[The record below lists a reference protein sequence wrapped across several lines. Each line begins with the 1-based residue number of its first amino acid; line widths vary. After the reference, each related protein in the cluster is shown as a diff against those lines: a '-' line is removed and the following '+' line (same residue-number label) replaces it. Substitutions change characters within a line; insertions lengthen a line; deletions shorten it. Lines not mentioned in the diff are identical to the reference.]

1 MKKLGSLMLVL
12 TLLCTLL
19 AGCGEKEETPASS
32 DGPSSG
38 EAVELNLYYWDE
50 SFNDAMAQ
58 VVANFESSHENI
70 KINLTTIPWGEYW
83 TKLQTALP
91 TDSGPD
97 IFWCNYM
104 YSLEFIPNNLMLPVD
119 TTNVDTSQYVAE
131 ALDMLS
137 ADGQLY
143 AVPFMLDS
151 VAMVYNKDLFDA
163 KSIAYPTADWTWED
177 LRATAA
183 ALTDDTTYGYCL
195 DYQSQMGTFNFL
207 LQNGVTVYEA
217 DGLTPNFDSDAAKE
231 AFNFQYDLVFT
242 DKSSPNAA
250 QLSELSKGDRFMAGQ
265 VAMTYCTSPYVAT
278 YYDALGDALGC
289 VELPAGKEEAC
300 TLNAVGFAGSANTA
314 HPEEVQQFL
323 EYAATVECQDL
334 IAQSGMPACLDAAQT
349 WVENFPEEVNA
360 VAFINMLDV
369 AHRLPLSIK
378 SPAATRSAYE
388 SECGNIFSGNKT
400 VDQGLSDAVAAV
412 EAELGA

>member
-1 MKKLGSLMLVL
+1 MLVSA
-12 TLLCTLL
+12 LLCTLL
-19 AGCGEKEETPASS
+19 AGCGQKEQTPSS
-32 DGPSSG
+32 DGSSSG
-38 EAVELNLYYWDE
+38 ESVELNLYYWDE

-58 VVANFESSHENI
+58 IVADFESTHENI

-137 ADGQLY
+137 SDGKLY

-151 VAMVYNKDLFDA
+151 VAMVYNKDMFDA
-163 KSIAYPTADWTWED
+163 KGIAYPTADWSWED

-183 ALTDDTTYGYCL
+183 ALTDDSTYGYCL

-207 LQNGVTVYEA
+207 LQNGVTVYKE
-217 DGLTPNFDSDAAKE
+217 DGLTPNFNSDAAKE

-323 EYAATVECQDL
+323 EYASTVQCQNM

-349 WVENFPEEVNA
+349 WVANFPEDVNA
-360 VAFINMLDV
+360 AAFINMLDV
-369 AHRLPLSIK
+369 AHRLPLSVK

-400 VDQGLSDAVAAV
+400 VEQGLNDAVAAV

>member
-1 MKKLGSLMLVL
+1 MLVSA
-12 TLLCTLL
+12 LLCTLL
-19 AGCGEKEETPASS
+19 AGCGQKEQTPSS
-32 DGPSSG
+32 DGSSSG
-38 EAVELNLYYWDE
+38 ESVELNLYYWDE

-58 VVANFESSHENI
+58 IVADFESTHENI

-137 ADGQLY
+137 SDGKLY

-151 VAMVYNKDLFDA
+151 VAMVYNKDMFDA
-163 KSIAYPTADWTWED
+163 KGIAYPTADWTWED

-183 ALTDDTTYGYCL
+183 ALTDDSTYGYCL

-207 LQNGVTVYEA
+207 LQNGVTVYEE
-217 DGLTPNFDSDAAKE
+217 DGLTPNFNSDAAK

-323 EYAATVECQDL
+323 EYASTVQCQNM

-349 WVENFPEEVNA
+349 WVANFPEDVNA
-360 VAFINMLDV
+360 AAFINMLDV
-369 AHRLPLSIK
+369 AHRLPLSVK

-400 VDQGLSDAVAAV
+400 VEQGLNDAVAAV

>member
-1 MKKLGSLMLVL
+1 MLVSA
-12 TLLCTLL
+12 LLCTLL
-19 AGCGEKEETPASS
+19 AGCGQKEQTPSS
-32 DGPSSG
+32 DGSSSG
-38 EAVELNLYYWDE
+38 ESVELNLYYWDE

-58 VVANFESSHENI
+58 IVADFESTHENI

-137 ADGQLY
+137 SDGKLY

-151 VAMVYNKDLFDA
+151 VAMVYNKDMFDA
-163 KSIAYPTADWTWED
+163 KGIAYPTADWTWED

-183 ALTDDTTYGYCL
+183 ALTDDSTYGYCL

-207 LQNGVTVYEA
+207 LQNGVTVYEE
-217 DGLTPNFDSDAAKE
+217 DGLTPNFNSDAAKE

-323 EYAATVECQDL
+323 EYASTVQCQNM

-349 WVENFPEEVNA
+349 WVANFPEDVNA
-360 VAFINMLDV
+360 AAFINMLDV
-369 AHRLPLSIK
+369 AHRLPLSVK

-400 VDQGLSDAVAAV
+400 VEQGLNDAVAAV

>member
-1 MKKLGSLMLVL
+1 MKKLGSLMLVSA
-12 TLLCTLL
+12 LLCTLL
-19 AGCGEKEETPASS
+19 AGCGQKEQTPSS
-32 DGPSSG
+32 DGSSSG
-38 EAVELNLYYWDE
+38 ESVELNLYYWDE

-58 VVANFESSHENI
+58 IVADFESTHENI

-137 ADGQLY
+137 SDGKLY

-151 VAMVYNKDLFDA
+151 VAMVYNKDMFDA
-163 KSIAYPTADWTWED
+163 KGIAYPTADWTWED

-183 ALTDDTTYGYCL
+183 ALTDDSTYGYCL

-207 LQNGVTVYEA
+207 LQNGVTVYEE
-217 DGLTPNFDSDAAKE
+217 DGLTPNFNSDAAKE

-300 TLNAVGFAGSANTA
+300 TLNAVGFAGSANTT

-323 EYAATVECQDL
+323 EYASTVQCQNM

-349 WVENFPEEVNA
+349 WVANFPEDVNA
-360 VAFINMLDV
+360 AAFINMLDV
-369 AHRLPLSIK
+369 AHRLPLSVK

-400 VDQGLSDAVAAV
+400 VEQGLNDAVAAV

>member
-1 MKKLGSLMLVL
+1 MLVSA
-12 TLLCTLL
+12 LLCTLL
-19 AGCGEKEETPASS
+19 AGCGQKEQTPSS
-32 DGPSSG
+32 DGSSSG
-38 EAVELNLYYWDE
+38 ESVELNLYYWDE

-58 VVANFESSHENI
+58 IVADFESTHENI

-104 YSLEFIPNNLMLPVD
+104 YSLEFIPNNLLLPVD

-137 ADGQLY
+137 SDGKLY

-151 VAMVYNKDLFDA
+151 VAMVYNKDMFDA
-163 KSIAYPTADWTWED
+163 KGIAYPTADWTWED

-183 ALTDDTTYGYCL
+183 ALTDDSTYGYCL

-207 LQNGVTVYEA
+207 LQNGVTVYEE
-217 DGLTPNFDSDAAKE
+217 DGLTPNFNSDAAKE

-323 EYAATVECQDL
+323 EYASTVQCQNM

-349 WVENFPEEVNA
+349 WVANFPEDVNA
-360 VAFINMLDV
+360 AAFINMLDV
-369 AHRLPLSIK
+369 AHRLPLSVK

-400 VDQGLSDAVAAV
+400 VEQGLNDAVAAV

>member
-1 MKKLGSLMLVL
+1 MKKLASLMLVSA
-12 TLLCTLL
+12 LLCTLL
-19 AGCGEKEETPASS
+19 AGCGQKEQTPSS
-32 DGPSSG
+32 DGSSSG
-38 EAVELNLYYWDE
+38 ESVELNLYYWDE

-58 VVANFESSHENI
+58 IVADFESTHENI

-83 TKLQTALP
+83 TKLQTSLP

-137 ADGQLY
+137 SDGKLY

-151 VAMVYNKDLFDA
+151 VAMVYNKDMFDA
-163 KSIAYPTADWTWED
+163 KGIAYPTADWTWED

-183 ALTDDTTYGYCL
+183 ALTDDSTYGYCL

-207 LQNGVTVYEA
+207 LQNGVTVYEE
-217 DGLTPNFDSDAAKE
+217 DGLTPNFNSDAAKE

-242 DKSSPNAA
+242 DKSSPNSA

-323 EYAATVECQDL
+323 EYASTVQCQNM

-349 WVENFPEEVNA
+349 WVANFPEEVNA
-360 VAFINMLDV
+360 AAFINMLDV
-369 AHRLPLSIK
+369 AHRLPLSVK

-400 VDQGLSDAVAAV
+400 VEQGLNDAISAV

>member
-1 MKKLGSLMLVL
+1 MLVSA
-12 TLLCTLL
+12 LLCTLL
-19 AGCGEKEETPASS
+19 AGCGQKEQTPSS
-32 DGPSSG
+32 DGSSSG
-38 EAVELNLYYWDE
+38 ESVELNLYYWDE

-58 VVANFESSHENI
+58 IVADFESTHENI

-137 ADGQLY
+137 SDGKLY

-151 VAMVYNKDLFDA
+151 VAMVYNKDMFDA
-163 KSIAYPTADWTWED
+163 KGIAYPTADWTWED

-183 ALTDDTTYGYCL
+183 ALTDDSTYGYCL

-207 LQNGVTVYEA
+207 LQNGVTVYEE
-217 DGLTPNFDSDAAKE
+217 DGLTPNFNSDAAKE

-289 VELPAGKEEAC
+289 VELPAGKEEAGS
-300 TLNAVGFAGSANTA
+300 LNAVGFAGSANTA

-323 EYAATVECQDL
+323 EFASTVQCQNM

-349 WVENFPEEVNA
+349 WVANFPEDVNA
-360 VAFINMLDV
+360 AAFINMLDV
-369 AHRLPLSIK
+369 AHRLPLSVK

-400 VDQGLSDAVAAV
+400 VEQGLNDAVAAV

>member
-1 MKKLGSLMLVL
+1 MKKLGSLMLVSA
-12 TLLCTLL
+12 LLCTLL
-19 AGCGEKEETPASS
+19 AGCGQKEQTPSS
-32 DGPSSG
+32 DGSSSG
-38 EAVELNLYYWDE
+38 ESVELNLYYWDE

-58 VVANFESSHENI
+58 IVADFESTHENI

-137 ADGQLY
+137 SDGKLY

-151 VAMVYNKDLFDA
+151 VAMVYNKDMFDA
-163 KSIAYPTADWTWED
+163 KGIAYPTADWTWED

-183 ALTDDTTYGYCL
+183 ALTDDSTYGYCL

-207 LQNGVTVYEA
+207 LQNGVTVYEE
-217 DGLTPNFDSDAAKE
+217 DGLTPNFNSDAAKE

-323 EYAATVECQDL
+323 EYASTVQCQNM

-349 WVENFPEEVNA
+349 WVANFPEDVNA
-360 VAFINMLDV
+360 AAFINMLDV
-369 AHRLPLSIK
+369 AHRLPLSVK

-400 VDQGLSDAVAAV
+400 VEQGLNDAVAAV

>member
-1 MKKLGSLMLVL
+1 MKKLGSLMLVSA
-12 TLLCTLL
+12 LLCTLL
-19 AGCGEKEETPASS
+19 AGCGQKEQTPSS
-32 DGPSSG
+32 EGSSSG
-38 EAVELNLYYWDE
+38 ESVELNLYYWDE

-58 VVANFESSHENI
+58 IVADFESTHENI

-137 ADGQLY
+137 SDGKLY

-151 VAMVYNKDLFDA
+151 VAMVYNKDMFDA
-163 KSIAYPTADWTWED
+163 KGIAYPTADWTWED

-183 ALTDDTTYGYCL
+183 ALTDDSTYGYCL

-207 LQNGVTVYEA
+207 LQNGVTVYEE
-217 DGLTPNFDSDAAKE
+217 DGLTPNFNSDAAKE

-323 EYAATVECQDL
+323 EYASTVQCQNM

-349 WVENFPEEVNA
+349 WVANFPEDVNA
-360 VAFINMLDV
+360 AAFINMLDV
-369 AHRLPLSIK
+369 AHRLPLSVK

-400 VDQGLSDAVAAV
+400 VEQGLNDAVAAV

>member
-1 MKKLGSLMLVL
+1 MLVSA
-12 TLLCTLL
+12 LLCTLL
-19 AGCGEKEETPASS
+19 AGCGQKEQTPSS
-32 DGPSSG
+32 DGSSSG
-38 EAVELNLYYWDE
+38 ESVELNLYYWDE

-58 VVANFESSHENI
+58 IVADFESTHENI

-137 ADGQLY
+137 SDGKLY

-151 VAMVYNKDLFDA
+151 VAMVYNKDMFDA
-163 KSIAYPTADWTWED
+163 KGIAYPTADWTWED

-183 ALTDDTTYGYCL
+183 ALTDDSTYGYCL

-207 LQNGVTVYEA
+207 LQNGVTVYEE
-217 DGLTPNFDSDAAKE
+217 DGLTPNFNSDAAKE

-250 QLSELSKGDRFMAGQ
+250 QLSDDLLHLS
-265 VAMTYCTSPYVAT
+265 
-278 YYDALGDALGC
+278 L
-289 VELPAGKEEAC
+289 
-300 TLNAVGFAGSANTA
+300 
-314 HPEEVQQFL
+314 
-323 EYAATVECQDL
+323 
-334 IAQSGMPACLDAAQT
+334 
-349 WVENFPEEVNA
+349 
-360 VAFINMLDV
+360 
-369 AHRLPLSIK
+369 
-378 SPAATRSAYE
+378 
-388 SECGNIFSGNKT
+388 CGY
-400 VDQGLSDAVAAV
+400 L
-412 EAELGA
+412 L

>member
-1 MKKLGSLMLVL
+1 MKKLGSLMLVSA
-12 TLLCTLL
+12 LLCTLL
-19 AGCGEKEETPASS
+19 AGCGQKEQTPSS
-32 DGPSSG
+32 DGSSSG
-38 EAVELNLYYWDE
+38 ESVELNLYYWDE

-58 VVANFESSHENI
+58 IVADFESTHENI

-137 ADGQLY
+137 SDGKLY

-151 VAMVYNKDLFDA
+151 VAMVYNKDMFDA
-163 KSIAYPTADWTWED
+163 KGIAYPTADWTWED

-183 ALTDDTTYGYCL
+183 ALTDDSTYGYCL
-195 DYQSQMGTFNFL
+195 DFQSQMGTFNFL
-207 LQNGVTVYEA
+207 LQNGVTVYEE
-217 DGLTPNFDSDAAKE
+217 DGLTPNFNSDAAKE

-323 EYAATVECQDL
+323 EYASTVQCQNM

-349 WVENFPEEVNA
+349 WVANFPEDVNA
-360 VAFINMLDV
+360 AAFINMLDV
-369 AHRLPLSIK
+369 AHRLPLSVK

-400 VDQGLSDAVAAV
+400 VEQGLNDAVAAV

>member
-1 MKKLGSLMLVL
+1 MKKVTSLVL
-12 TLLCTLL
+12 ALALLCTLVT
-19 AGCGEKEETPASS
+19 GCGSKKEEAAASGEGAKEET
-32 DGPSSG
+32 
-38 EAVELNLYYWDE
+38 VELNLYYWDE
-50 SFNDAMAQ
+50 SFNDAMAK
-58 VVANFESSHENI
+58 VVDTFEAAHENI
-70 KINLTTIPWGEYW
+70 KINVTTIPWGEYW
-83 TKLQTALP
+83 TKLQTTLP

-104 YSLEFIPNNLMLPVD
+104 YSLEFIPNNLLLPID
-119 TTNVDTSQYVAE
+119 TANIDTDQYAAE

-143 AVPFMLDS
+143 AVPFMLDT

-163 KSIAYPTADWTWED
+163 KGIDYPTADWTWDD

-183 ALTDDTTYGYCL
+183 ALTDENHYGYCL

-207 LQNGVTVYEA
+207 LQNGVSVYEE
-217 DGLTPNFDSDAAKE
+217 DGLTPNFNSDAAVE

-242 DKSSPNAA
+242 DKSSPNAS

-278 YYDALGDALGC
+278 YYEALGDALGC

-314 HPEEVQQFL
+314 HPEEVQMFL
-323 EYAATVECQDL
+323 EFASTAECQEL
-334 IAQSGMPACLDAAQT
+334 IAQNGMPACLDAAGT
-349 WVENFPEEVNA
+349 WVANFPEEVNA
-360 VAFINMLDV
+360 QAFISMLDV
-369 AHRLPLSIK
+369 AHRLPLAHK

-388 SECGNIFSGNKT
+388 SECGNIFAGTKT
-400 VDQGLSDAVAAV
+400 VEEGLNDAIAAV
-412 EAELGA
+412 QAELGA